1 MTDDDRAEQ
10 HTAIWDDA
18 IWDDDELTL
27 EELPEPADRSGYR
40 SEWDYLHGE
49 TAPSPQR

>member
-1 MTDDDRAEQ
+1 MTDDDQVGPDA
-10 HTAIWDDA
+10 AIWDGVT
-18 IWDDDELTL
+18 WDDDELTL

-49 TAPSPQR
+49 TAPYPQR